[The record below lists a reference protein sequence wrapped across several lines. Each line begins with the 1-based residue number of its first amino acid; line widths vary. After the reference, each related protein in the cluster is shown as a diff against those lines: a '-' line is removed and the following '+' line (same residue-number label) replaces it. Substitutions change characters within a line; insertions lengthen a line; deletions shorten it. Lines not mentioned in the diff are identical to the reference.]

1 MGKKYRFYDSNQTL
15 ILPLNIR
22 DWLPDG
28 HLALFISD
36 VVDELDL
43 TPIFS
48 YYEGEERGN
57 PPYNPRMMTKI
68 LFYAYC
74 VGVPS
79 SRKIEKKLHEDIAFR
94 YLAAGNF
101 PDFRTISDFRKIHI
115 NTLEDLFVQVLLLCD
130 AAGLVKLGT
139 VSLDG
144 TKVKANAG
152 LQKNKQY
159 ETLCKE
165 EEQLKKIVRDLL
177 RNAEKVDQEENRLFG
192 EDKRGDEL
200 PPGFE
205 KKNERLRRIREA
217 KKQLE
222 KKQKQQHENYKQN
235 LKERET
241 KEKASGK
248 KLRGRK
254 PHPVSKEPVEKLKA
268 NTTDPDSRVMK
279 TQKGFMQGYNGQ
291 GMVDVD
297 SQIIVAGD
305 LVQDENDKHQQI
317 PMMEKIQENMGRIPK
332 KATMDAGYWD
342 EQRLKQLDKDIDL
355 FVATQKDWKEREK
368 LRNRPPLR
376 GRIPRNMSYKDRME
390 RKLLTKKGREIYKKR
405 SSSVEPVFG
414 QIKNRGLGQLL
425 LRGLEKAK
433 GEWMLICLSHNLLKL
448 WNAKTTNS
456 V

>member
-1 MGKKYRFYDSNQTL
+1 MGKKYRFYDPHQTL
-15 ILPLNIR
+15 VLPLNIR

-36 VVDELDL
+36 VVDELDI
-43 TPIFS
+43 TPIFN

-68 LFYAYC
+68 IIYAYC

-79 SRKIEKKLHEDIAFR
+79 SRKIEKKLYEDIAFR

-130 AAGLVKLGT
+130 TAGLVKLGT

-144 TKVKANAG
+144 TKVKANAS
-152 LQKNKQY
+152 LQKTKTYQ
-159 ETLCKE
+159 TLCE
-165 EEQLKKIVRDLL
+165 EEKQLKKMVRDLL
-177 RNAEKVDQEENRLFG
+177 RQAEEVDQEEDRLFG

-200 PPGFE
+200 PPGFQ
-205 KKNERLRRIREA
+205 KKNERLKRIREA

-222 KKQKQQHENYKQN
+222 KKQRQHYEEYQKHQ
-235 LKERET
+235 KEREQ
-241 KEKASGK
+241 KEKATGK

-254 PHPVSKEPVEKLKA
+254 LHPVSKKPVEKLKA

-279 TQKGFMQGYNGQ
+279 TRQGFVQGYNGQ
-291 GMVDVD
+291 AMVDVEH
-297 SQIIVAGD
+297 QIIVAGD

-317 PMMEKIQENMGRIPK
+317 PMIEKIKRYISRIPEK
-332 KATMDAGYWD
+332 LTMDAGYWD

-355 FVATQKDWKEREK
+355 YVATEKDWKEREK
-368 LRNRPPLR
+368 LRNRPPPR
-376 GRIPRNMSYKDRME
+376 GRIPKNMSYKDRME
-390 RKLLTKKGREIYKKR
+390 RKLLTNKGREIYQKR
-405 SSSVEPVFG
+405 GSSVEPVFG

-425 LRGLEKAK
+425 LRGLEKSK

-448 WNAKTTNS
+448 WKEKTTKLA
-456 V
+456 

>member
-1 MGKKYRFYDSNQTL
+1 MGKKYRFYDPNQTL
-15 ILPLNIR
+15 LLPLNIR

-43 TPIFS
+43 TPIFG
-48 YYEGEERGN
+48 YYEGEDRGS

-79 SRKIEKKLHEDIAFR
+79 SRKIEKKLYEDIAFR

-115 NTLEDLFVQVLLLCD
+115 NILEDLFVQVLLLCD
-130 AAGLVKLGT
+130 TAGLVKLGT

-144 TKVKANAG
+144 TKVKANAS
-152 LQKNKQY
+152 LQKTKTYQ
-159 ETLCKE
+159 TLCE
-165 EEQLKKIVRDLL
+165 EEKQLKKMVRDLL
-177 RNAEKVDQEENRLFG
+177 RQAEEVDQEEDRLFG

-200 PPGFE
+200 PPGFQ
-205 KKNERLRRIREA
+205 KKNERLKRIREA

-222 KKQKQQHENYKQN
+222 KKQRQHYEEYQKHQ
-235 LKERET
+235 KEREQ
-241 KEKASGK
+241 KEKATGK

-254 PHPVSKEPVEKLKA
+254 LHPVSKKPVEKLKA

-279 TQKGFMQGYNGQ
+279 TRQGFVQGYNGQ
-291 GMVDVD
+291 AMVDVEH
-297 SQIIVAGD
+297 QIIVAGD
-305 LVQDENDKHQQI
+305 LVQDENDKHQQL
-317 PMMEKIQENMGRIPK
+317 PMIEKIKRYIGRIPEK
-332 KATMDAGYWD
+332 LTMDAGYWD

-355 FVATQKDWKEREK
+355 YVATEKDWKEREK
-368 LRNRPPLR
+368 LRNRPPPR
-376 GRIPRNMSYKDRME
+376 GRIPKNMSYKDRME
-390 RKLLTKKGREIYKKR
+390 RKLLTIKGREIYQKR
-405 SSSVEPVFG
+405 GSSVEPVFG

-425 LRGLEKAK
+425 LKGLEKSR

-448 WNAKTTNS
+448 WKAKTTKL